1 MPRGD
6 AEPAG
11 VRVVDL
17 DPGDDALVRATADV
31 LRAGFQ
37 ASAYPYAWADP
48 AEALQEVRE
57 SLQPGRI
64 SLVALDEQGRPVGWV
79 GGQPEYHGR
88 VWELHPL
95 VVAAHARRRGVGR
108 ALVAALEERCRARG
122 GYTMRVG
129 SDDEADQTTLSGV
142 DLYDDLPRRL
152 AEVRNPGGHPYEFYQ
167 RCGFTIV
174 GVMPDANG
182 PGKPDIFL
190 AKRL

>member
-1 MPRGD
+1 MD
-6 AEPAG
+6 

-17 DPGDDALVRATADV
+17 DPADDALIQATAAV
-31 LRAGFQ
+31 LREGFA
-37 ASAYPYAWADP
+37 ASPFPTAWADP
-48 AEALQEVRE
+48 AAALREVRE

-64 SLVALDEQGRPVGWV
+64 SLVALDEENRPLGWV
-79 GGQPEYHGR
+79 GGIPEYHGR

-95 VVAAHARRRGVGR
+95 VVAPHSRRRGVGR
-108 ALVAALEERCRARG
+108 ALVQALEERCRARG
-122 GYTMRVG
+122 AFTLRLG
-129 SDDEADQTTLSGV
+129 SDDEASQTTLSGV

-152 AEVRNPGGHPYEFYQ
+152 ATIQNPGGHPYEFYQ

-182 PGKPDIFL
+182 PGKPDIIL